1 MIESMAEVIIFE
13 NVAATQAFGVKL
25 GQILPANTVIL
36 LKGDLGAGKT
46 TLTQGIGLGL
56 GITEAIAS
64 PTFTLVNE
72 YHNGRI
78 PLYHLDLYRLEPEQV
93 DSLYP
98 ETYWEGEE
106 CDPGITVIEWSERL
120 PYLPESYYQIELSH
134 TKNDQRQAT
143 LSAVKADLGLITP

>member
-1 MIESMAEVIIFE
+1 MAEIILLE
-13 NVAATQAFGVKL
+13 NAAATQALGVKL
-25 GQILPANTVIL
+25 GQRLPENSVIL

-72 YHNGRI
+72 YHTGRI
-78 PLYHLDLYRLEPEQV
+78 PLYHLDLYRLEPAQV
-93 DSLYP
+93 DGLYP

-106 CDPGITVIEWSERL
+106 CDPGLTVIEWSERL
-120 PYLPESYYQIELSH
+120 PYLPESYFQIELSH
-134 TKNDQRQAT
+134 TTNDQRQAT
-143 LSAVKADLGLITP
+143 VSAVNADLKLLVS

>member
-1 MIESMAEVIIFE
+1 MAEIILLE
-13 NVAATQAFGVKL
+13 NAAATQAFGVKL
-25 GQILPANTVIL
+25 GRTLPENTVIL

-72 YHNGRI
+72 YHSGRI
-78 PLYHLDLYRLEPEQV
+78 PLYHLDLYRLEPAQV

-106 CDPGITVIEWSERL
+106 CDPGLTVIEWSERL
-120 PYLPESYYQIELSH
+120 PYLPESYYQIELRH
-134 TKNDQRQAT
+134 TQNDQRQAVI
-143 LSAVKADLGLITP
+143 SAVNVKQPLFVL

>member
-1 MIESMAEVIIFE
+1 MTKTFLLADR
-13 NVAATQAFGVKL
+13 AATLEFGKRL
-25 GQILPANTVIL
+25 GESLQPYSVLL

-56 GITEAIAS
+56 GIKEAIAS

-72 YHNGRI
+72 YHAGRI

-93 DSLYP
+93 DSVYP

-106 CDPGITVIEWSERL
+106 CEPGITVIEWSERMQF
-120 PYLPESYYQIELSH
+120 LPESYIEIHLSH
-134 TKNDQRQAT
+134 IEGDQRQAEVT
-143 LSAVKADLGLITP
+143 ATNADLTRLFQ